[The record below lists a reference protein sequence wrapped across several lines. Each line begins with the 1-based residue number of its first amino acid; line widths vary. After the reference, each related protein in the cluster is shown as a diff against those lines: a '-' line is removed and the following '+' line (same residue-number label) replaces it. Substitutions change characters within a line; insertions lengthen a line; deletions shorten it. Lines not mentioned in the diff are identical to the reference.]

1 MQIFTNIYIIYVLYI
16 VYEIGNRK
24 LSCLG
29 EIRIKSHISLQ
40 MCENKQSYASVCA
53 VFNQNNNKSSDVV
66 NCRTFELNFDPKSA
80 SNLRK

>member
-1 MQIFTNIYIIYVLYI
+1 M
-16 VYEIGNRK
+16 
-24 LSCLG
+24 G

-66 NCRTFELNFDPKSA
+66 NCRTFELTFELEAEIPKPQA
-80 SNLRK
+80 I